1 LIFNQEK
8 SMPNSDTA
16 AYIPLATDRTKNV
29 VKHLEPGQRQKIDV
43 VNATEPGERL
53 EVDAWVVEDAK
64 GVHFFF
70 QDGAGHAVNF
80 GFADEVRVAM
90 EEAPTEE

>member
-1 LIFNQEK
+1 
-8 SMPNSDTA
+8 MPTSVTA

-29 VKHLEPGQRQKIDV
+29 IKHLEPGQRQKIDV
-43 VNATEPGERL
+43 VNAAVPGDRL
-53 EVDAWVVEDAK
+53 EVDAWVVEDAT

-70 QDGAGHAVNF
+70 QDGAGLAVNF

-90 EEAPTEE
+90 EEAPAEV